1 MNNRQRKKYGK
12 QRIKPRELW
21 GLDYT
26 IAKFV
31 YPRLKAFKKICD
43 TYPSNLSSFKEWQ
56 EILDKMILAF
66 ELLYEDRLY
75 SDEEQIKINEG
86 LKLFAEYYQCLWY

>member
-12 QRIKPRELW
+12 QRIKLKELW

-31 YPRLKAFKKICD
+31 CPRLKAFKKICD
-43 TYPSNLSSFKEWQ
+43 SYPSNLSSFKEWQ
-56 EILDKMILAF
+56 ETLDKMILAF

-86 LKLFAEYYQCLWY
+86 LKLFAEYYQYLWY